1 MLERLR
7 ADTPLNLEKHIMP
20 EIDFI
25 YFDLGKVILN
35 FDHERGCRQ
44 VSSIADVPPEQVRK
58 TIFDSGLQNQ
68 YETGLV
74 TSDEFHATFCRETSS
89 RPGKRELLAALSDIF
104 ELNLEI
110 LPLIAQ
116 LRAASF
122 PIGILSNT
130 CQAHWDLV
138 YERYT
143 VLRQCFEPVILS
155 FEINS
160 MKPDPK
166 IYERAIELA
175 ACQVEKCFFMDDK
188 QENVDGAAA
197 AGMDALLFSS
207 VPQLLEALVARG
219 VSINL

>member
-1 MLERLR
+1 
-7 ADTPLNLEKHIMP
+7 MP

-25 YFDLGKVILN
+25 YFDLGKVILS

-44 VSSIADVPPEQVRK
+44 VSSIADVPPEQVKK

-74 TSDEFHATFCRETSS
+74 TCDEFHAIFCRETSS
-89 RPGKRELLAALSDIF
+89 HPGKRELLTALSDIF

-116 LRAASF
+116 LRASSF

-130 CQAHWDLV
+130 CHAHWDLV

-143 VLRQCFEPVILS
+143 VLRQCFGPVILS
-155 FEINS
+155 FETNS
-160 MKPDPK
+160 MKPDSK

-175 ACQVEKCFFMDDK
+175 GCHVENCFFMDDK
-188 QENVDGAAA
+188 QENVDGAIAV
-197 AGMDALLFSS
+197 GMDALLFRS

>member
-1 MLERLR
+1 
-7 ADTPLNLEKHIMP
+7 MP

-25 YFDLGKVILN
+25 YFDLGKVILD
-35 FDHERGCRQ
+35 FDHDRGCRQ
-44 VSSIADVPPEQVRK
+44 VSSIADVSPEQVKK

-74 TSDEFHATFCRETSS
+74 TCDEFHATFCQETGS
-89 RPGKRELLAALSDIF
+89 RLGKLDLLTALSDIF
-104 ELNLEI
+104 EPNPGI

-116 LRAASF
+116 LTAVGF

-138 YERYT
+138 YRRYT
-143 VLRQCFEPVILS
+143 ILRQCFEPVILS

-160 MKPDPK
+160 MKPDSK

-175 ACQVEKCFFMDDK
+175 GCRVESCFFMDDK
-188 QENVDGAAA
+188 QDNVDGAKAV
-197 AGMDALLFSS
+197 GIDALLYQS
-207 VPQLLEALVARG
+207 VPHLLEALVARG